1 MAKTIVWFSDNG
13 KRICAEI
20 ACQDGKQRVLRAK
33 DEEGKEIETSYIEEK
48 AIAQARRIQRYGYPD
63 PQPSDDERGDEN
75 GWVQ

>member
-33 DEEGKEIETSYIEEK
+33 DEKGQEIETSFIEEK
-48 AIAQARRIQRYGYPD
+48 AIASARRIQRYGYPE
-63 PQPSDDERGDEN
+63 PEPPEDETEYEK
-75 GWVQ
+75 

>member
-33 DEEGKEIETSYIEEK
+33 DEEGKEIETSFIEEK
-48 AIAQARRIQRYGYPD
+48 AIASAKRINRYGYPD
-63 PQPSDDERGDEN
+63 PQPQEDGSDEN

>member
-33 DEEGKEIETSYIEEK
+33 DEKGQEIETSFIEEK
-48 AIAQARRIQRYGYPD
+48 AIASARRIQRYGYPE
-63 PQPSDDERGDEN
+63 PEPSEDEN
-75 GWVQ
+75 NYEQ

>member
-33 DEEGKEIETSYIEEK
+33 DEEGKEIETSFIEEK
-48 AIAQARRIQRYGYPD
+48 AIAQARRIHRYGYPE
-63 PQPSDDERGDEN
+63 PEPPEDETEYEK
-75 GWVQ
+75 

>member
-33 DEEGKEIETSYIEEK
+33 DEKGQEIETSFIEEK
-48 AIAQARRIQRYGYPD
+48 AIASARRIQRYGYPE
-63 PQPSDDERGDEN
+63 PEHLEDETEYEK
-75 GWVQ
+75 

>member
-33 DEEGKEIETSYIEEK
+33 DEKGQEIETSFIEEK
-48 AIAQARRIQRYGYPD
+48 AIASARRIQRYGYP
-63 PQPSDDERGDEN
+63 QPEQSEDETEYEK
-75 GWVQ
+75 